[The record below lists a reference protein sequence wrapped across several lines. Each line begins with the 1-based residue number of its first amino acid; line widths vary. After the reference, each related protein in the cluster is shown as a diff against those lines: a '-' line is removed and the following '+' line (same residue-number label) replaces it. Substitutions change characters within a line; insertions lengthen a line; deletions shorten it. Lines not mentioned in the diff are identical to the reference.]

1 MTPPSTAAA
10 RKGGHSRTLRRTP
23 ARPTSRRVS
32 GPARPP
38 RAALAGAAA
47 GRAPLSLRLTGTAMR
62 VGDARVL
69 DRLVRGRAWIALM
82 AIGLM
87 GIVFMQVSML
97 RLNAGISRAVTAADT
112 LERQNS
118 AMRADIS
125 ELGSG
130 ERTQDVAAKLG
141 MVTPDAG
148 DVHYLDGARADAARA
163 AASITPPDP
172 AKAAAAAAAA
182 AATTGAAA
190 GAGVAG
196 AGVTGTGAPATGA
209 GAAGTG
215 PGAGAT
221 GTGAAEAAAGST
233 GVGTA
238 GAGPAGAGA
247 AANGATG
254 TGAGVTGTGA
264 TGAGGAGAAAGAAG
278 TGAAANGA
286 TGAGTTGAG
295 ATGAGAAG
303 TGAVA
308 GGASAPQGQG

>member
-10 RKGGHSRTLRRTP
+10 RKGGHSRTVRRSP
-23 ARPTSRRVS
+23 APRTSRRIS

-38 RAALAGAAA
+38 RTALAGATA
-47 GRAPLSLRLTGTAMR
+47 GRAPLSLRLSSTAMR

-118 AMRADIS
+118 TLRADIS
-125 ELGSG
+125 KLGSG
-130 ERTQDVAAKLG
+130 ERIQDVAADLG

-148 DVHYLDGARADAARA
+148 NVHDLDGARADAVRA

-182 AATTGAAA
+182 RAAGAAPANGAGATGAATTGTAPTGAGATSTGAAA
-190 GAGVAG
+190 TGPAATGAGGTGTGAATGAGATGAGATAGPAATGAGVTGTGSAANGAGTAG
-196 AGVTGTGAPATGA
+196 AGVTGTGS
-209 GAAGTG
+209 AA
-215 PGAGAT
+215 
-221 GTGAAEAAAGST
+221 
-233 GVGTA
+233 
-238 GAGPAGAGA
+238 
-247 AANGATG
+247 
-254 TGAGVTGTGA
+254 
-264 TGAGGAGAAAGAAG
+264 
-278 TGAAANGA
+278 
-286 TGAGTTGAG
+286 TGAG
-295 ATGAGAAG
+295 ATGAGAATG
-303 TGAVA
+303 TGASGTGPAATGAVA
-308 GGASAPQGQG
+308 GGASAPQVQG